1 MANPSGP
8 SKLELLVVA
17 KQAVAEC
24 CSIQP
29 EDVHVDEDGCISID
43 HSVSAT
49 CPLVIHVDDEPN
61 PCFIF
66 QANLLRAIQASAKL
80 YRLVNEINLDLTVG
94 QVYYEEGCINYFYK
108 LPTRAPSSQLIAWII
123 RRITELIDEYDDTLQ
138 QALGGLRWT
147 DEDPEDPVFLD
158 EDANQS
164 LEELMLRDIDE
175 ASNEC
180 NRIMM
185 RIIASYL
192 CEEEISEYAESDD
205 NDKAFVLEQLDRM
218 LHCGLDQFQ
227 EYFRGYYGTPDNN
240 FHGELLEEGVVSMSQ
255 DEFFEQ
261 LNWQEILM
269 LCRRHCHAEVIA
281 SRFRALTGADYSSE
295 RESFPVQPWDG
306 KPQWEMVNGQ
316 YVASE

>member
-49 CPLVIHVDDEPN
+49 CPLFIHVDDEPN

-66 QANLLRAIQASAKL
+66 QANLLRAIQVSAKL

-192 CEEEISEYAESDD
+192 CEEDISEYAESDD

-218 LHCGLDQFQ
+218 LHCGLDQ
-227 EYFRGYYGTPDNN
+227 
-240 FHGELLEEGVVSMSQ
+240 
-255 DEFFEQ
+255 
-261 LNWQEILM
+261 
-269 LCRRHCHAEVIA
+269 
-281 SRFRALTGADYSSE
+281 
-295 RESFPVQPWDG
+295 
-306 KPQWEMVNGQ
+306 
-316 YVASE
+316 